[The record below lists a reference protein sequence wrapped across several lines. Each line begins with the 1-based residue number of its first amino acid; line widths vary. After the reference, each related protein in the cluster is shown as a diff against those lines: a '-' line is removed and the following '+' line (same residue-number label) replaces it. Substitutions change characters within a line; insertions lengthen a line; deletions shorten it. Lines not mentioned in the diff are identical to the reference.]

1 MKSKSIFY
9 AAFVLG
15 LLVISVSVKAAG
27 LPKNVDTDEDL
38 TPIFSQV
45 EEMPKFSGGH
55 TEVLKYLHKN
65 LRYPAIAQ
73 ENGIQGRVVVQ
84 CVINKDGSV
93 SDVQVLQGVDPS
105 LDKEAL
111 RVVSTMPR
119 WTPGKQRGKPV
130 RVRYTL
136 PITFRLQ

>member
-1 MKSKSIFY
+1 MKCKSIFY

-15 LLVISVSVKAAG
+15 LLIIPVSVKAAG
-27 LPKNVDTDEDL
+27 LPQNIDTDEDL

-93 SDVQVLQGVDPS
+93 SDVQVLQGVDPA